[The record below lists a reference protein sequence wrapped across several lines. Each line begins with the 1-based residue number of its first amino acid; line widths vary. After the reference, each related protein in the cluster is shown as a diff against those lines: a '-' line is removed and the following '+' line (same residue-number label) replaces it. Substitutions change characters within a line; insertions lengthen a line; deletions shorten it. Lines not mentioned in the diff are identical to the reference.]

1 LRLILC
7 DLIVNIPCNVPPGGW
22 AGFWLSDRIHNT
34 NQKEKSTMIPEKLEK
49 IMKQD
54 GVVAIATLG
63 PDGPHLVNTWNSYLK
78 ISPNGRI
85 FIPAGYMHKTEANVA
100 HNPEVLMTL
109 GSSKVE
115 GLHGLGAG
123 FLIKGKARF
132 VTAGPDFDF
141 MKEKFSWLR
150 ATLAVTIE
158 SATQTW

>member
-1 LRLILC
+1 
-7 DLIVNIPCNVPPGGW
+7 
-22 AGFWLSDRIHNT
+22 LSDRIHNT
-34 NQKEKSTMIPEKLEK
+34 NKMENSTMIPEKLEK